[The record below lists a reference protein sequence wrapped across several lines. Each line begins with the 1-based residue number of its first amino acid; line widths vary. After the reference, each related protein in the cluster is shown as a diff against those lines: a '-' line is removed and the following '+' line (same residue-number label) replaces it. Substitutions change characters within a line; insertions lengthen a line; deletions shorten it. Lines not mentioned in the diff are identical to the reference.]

1 MKCLI
6 TATTLTLAIVSLAS
20 IAQASGS
27 LRDSNLPHLGNGG
40 ASPNNA
46 RARFATH
53 HFEVHIQGKALSELS
68 INLPEGVSIPK
79 EIEVKNQ
86 SGQKINA
93 KVSVNNRTATIAFAQ
108 PIPLETTLLINMRGV
123 KTPGYSKTW
132 IYQVYGKMIGL
143 TSEIALGPA
152 WVRTYYH

>member
-1 MKCLI
+1 MKRLI

-20 IAQASGS
+20 VAQASGS

-68 INLPEGVSIPK
+68 INLPE
-79 EIEVKNQ
+79 
-86 SGQKINA
+86 A
-93 KVSVNNRTATIAFAQ
+93 
-108 PIPLETTLLINMRGV
+108 
-123 KTPGYSKTW
+123 
-132 IYQVYGKMIGL
+132 
-143 TSEIALGPA
+143 
-152 WVRTYYH
+152 